1 MQDIVYPFGQSLSCK
16 RLWKDKARA
25 QPIGLV
31 HDPACRQSGHEDRR
45 KPVPALV
52 QLLHNMEAALMRQQ
66 KVQEKNVRPVP
77 MERFGRLPIVLC
89 MEHMEVSAFVQ
100 EIRQQH
106 AKSCVV
112 V

>member
-45 KPVPALV
+45 EPVPALV
-52 QLLHNMEAALMRQQ
+52 HLLHDVEAALMRQQ
-66 KVQEKNVRPVP
+66 KVQEKNVRPVLV
-77 MERFGRLPIVLC
+77 ERFGCFPVVLC
-89 MEHMEVSAFVQ
+89 MEHMEVSALMQ
-100 EIRQQH
+100 EVRQQH
-106 AKSCVV
+106 AKGCIVV
-112 V
+112 